1 SQTAR
6 QEIPSELR
14 RDVRLLGDMLGR
26 VIADYG
32 GPNLL
37 RDVERLRSLVIRGRE
52 DGRFERQAER
62 LVASWK
68 LERAELVARAFSVY
82 FHLANLAEE
91 HQRARVI
98 RERDRGPE
106 PLPESIAATVD
117 ELRPRLGRKRLRDLV
132 AGLEVHPV
140 FTAHPTESRRRAV
153 VTAIRRVGDQLE
165 RLDDPRTS
173 DSERADATRRL
184 AEEID
189 TLWRTSQVRVAHV
202 QPLDEVRSFM
212 AVFDETLFRLAP
224 EVVRAL
230 DDGLGGNAPAFL
242 RFGSWIGGDRDGN
255 PSITAQ
261 VTDETMSIHA
271 EHALLAR
278 GEVQHLIW
286 QAETFGCHLAELE
299 IRQHSQVLRRA
310 LDEVRA
316 RRARS
321 ELTRDTVDLLGVMDA
336 LQRRFGVES
345 CRRFVVSFTR
355 SAADVAAVYELAH
368 EATGGKGPTIDA
380 VPLFET
386 LEDLGRATAVMDEV
400 IQLPAVR
407 GRLAANGRAI
417 EVMLGYSDSAKEIGP
432 LSATLALHD
441 AQAALTA
448 WARKRRL
455 RLTLFHGRGGALG
468 RGGGPANRA
477 VRAQAPGS

>member
-1 SQTAR
+1 
-6 QEIPSELR
+6 
-14 RDVRLLGDMLGR
+14 M
-26 VIADYG
+26 
-32 GPNLL
+32 
-37 RDVERLRSLVIRGRE
+37 
-52 DGRFERQAER
+52 
-62 LVASWK
+62 
-68 LERAELVARAFSVY
+68 
-82 FHLANLAEE
+82 
-91 HQRARVI
+91 
-98 RERDRGPE
+98 
-106 PLPESIAATVD
+106 
-117 ELRPRLGRKRLRDLV
+117 
-132 AGLEVHPV
+132 
-140 FTAHPTESRRRAV
+140 
-153 VTAIRRVGDQLE
+153 
-165 RLDDPRTS
+165 TS

-230 DDGLGGNAPAFL
+230 DDGLGGSAPAFL
-242 RFGSWIGGDRDGN
+242 RFGSWIGGDRAGN

-261 VTDETMSIHA
+261 VTDEPLSTHPA
-271 EHALLAR
+271 HLAG
-278 GEVQHLIW
+278 GEVQHLVW
-286 QAETFGCHLAELE
+286 QAETFGFHLAELE

-316 RRARS
+316 GRARS

-386 LEDLGRATAVMDEV
+386 LEDLGQATAVMDEV

-407 GRLAANGRAI
+407 GRLAANGGAI
-417 EVMLGYSDSAKEIGP
+417 EVMLGYSDSAKELGP

-441 AQAALTA
+441 AQAA
-448 WARKRRL
+448 R
-455 RLTLFHGRGGALG
+455 
-468 RGGGPANRA
+468 
-477 VRAQAPGS
+477 